1 MAKGWKIEGLAPDR
15 RVLECAKIIV
25 LTRFREAL
33 SHTVGVYADSDIEDI
48 HNYRVSLRR
57 LWAALKV
64 FEPCF
69 EEDKEELKRLLKKT
83 RRLARRLG
91 AVRDLDV
98 MIEKLEQQRQRTQD
112 PQEAALFVFL
122 MEDCKRRRA
131 KSFAR
136 LVKLMRRMETNQF
149 EYEFVRFFSH
159 GHEHQQGARQIPT
172 LGSEVL

>member
-1 MAKGWKIEGLAPDR
+1 MAKGWKVDGLAPDR
-15 RVLECAKIIV
+15 QALECARSIV
-25 LTRFREAL
+25 LTRFKEAL
-33 SHTVGVYADSDIEDI
+33 SHTVGVYADSDIEDV

-69 EEDKEELKRLLKKT
+69 EDSQELRRLLKKT
-83 RRLARRLG
+83 RKLARRLG

-98 MIEKLEQQRQRTQD
+98 MIEKLKEQKAQNQN
-112 PQEAALFVFL
+112 EAALFTL
-122 MEDCKRRRA
+122 LIEDCRRRRA
-131 KSFAR
+131 KRFIR
-136 LVKLMRRMETNQF
+136 LVKMMKRMEAKQF

-159 GHEHQQGARQIPT
+159 GNEHTEQSLRQIPT